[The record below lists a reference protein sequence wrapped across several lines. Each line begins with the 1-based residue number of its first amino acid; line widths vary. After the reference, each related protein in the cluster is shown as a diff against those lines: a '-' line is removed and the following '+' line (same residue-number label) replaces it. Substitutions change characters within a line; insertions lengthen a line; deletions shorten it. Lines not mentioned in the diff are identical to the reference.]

1 MLGGKNIEE
10 GFGIAY
16 RVIQVCCIWDDLC
29 HVFWSSILGEKMQ
42 YSNNKNLTYWRYTVK
57 QSQVN
62 FIWNLFKS
70 LHVCLLF
77 LLLFLPQ
84 DFQLEAQAVYVRA
97 GQRLVRQRQYGAVR
111 QLLKCV
117 GESGTATK
125 NDCDALILSC
135 VSIADKGP
143 ADVSDEWR

>member
-1 MLGGKNIEE
+1 MCFCLKSQISLKEQTAYVCLPVC
-10 GFGIAY
+10 GFA
-16 RVIQVCCIWDDLC
+16 
-29 HVFWSSILGEKMQ
+29 
-42 YSNNKNLTYWRYTVK
+42 
-57 QSQVN
+57 
-62 FIWNLFKS
+62 FKS
-70 LHVCLLF
+70 VCH
-77 LLLFLPQ
+77 LFLPQ

-135 VSIADKGP
+135 VSVADKCP
-143 ADVSDEWR
+143 ADVSDENISKIVETQ

>member
-1 MLGGKNIEE
+1 M
-10 GFGIAY
+10 
-16 RVIQVCCIWDDLC
+16 
-29 HVFWSSILGEKMQ
+29 
-42 YSNNKNLTYWRYTVK
+42 
-57 QSQVN
+57 N
-62 FIWNLFKS
+62 FICVGQNQNFAVYHPTLF
-70 LHVCLLF
+70 LLF
-77 LLLFLPQ
+77 LLPQ
-84 DFQLEAQAVYVRA
+84 DFQLEAQAVYTRA

-143 ADVSDEWR
+143 ADVSDRSLLRIVK